1 MTLNI
6 NYMSFFRRN
15 KADDCTEVSQVIKNQ
30 HDGNR
35 GVELIMNDDGEMIAV
50 PSSQVDQVN
59 GIKATEIA
67 KKDYYVR

>member
-1 MTLNI
+1 
-6 NYMSFFRRN
+6 MSFFRRN

>member
-1 MTLNI
+1 
-6 NYMSFFRRN
+6 MSFFKKN
-15 KADDCTEVSQVIKNQ
+15 QSNDCTDVSQVIKDQ

-35 GVELIMNDDGEMIAV
+35 GVELIMNEDGEMVAV

-67 KKDYYVR
+67 KKDYYGR

>member
-1 MTLNI
+1 
-6 NYMSFFRRN
+6 MSFFRRN
-15 KADDCTEVSQVIKNQ
+15 QADDCTEVSQVIKNQ

-67 KKDYYVR
+67 KKDYYTTR